1 MADEPITQKITADLR
16 RQIQEGILGPGAL
29 LLSETEVAREYGVSR
44 QTARSALQALE
55 HEGLVIVRPRRGR
68 VVRSSQRLRWHLSE
82 FERPDHTI
90 LGTSDAWETD
100 IESQGHD
107 PTRQDL
113 QVEQMTP
120 PEAIAARLNLDPRTD
135 VCVVRRHVRYIDGSP
150 AII

>member
-29 LLSETEVAREYGVSR
+29 LLSETEVAHEYGVSR

-68 VVRSSQRLRWHLSE
+68 VVRSNQRLRWHLSE
-82 FERPDHTI
+82 YERPDHTI

-113 QVEQMTP
+113 LVEQIPP
-120 PEAIAARLNLDPRTD
+120 PEAVATRLNLDPR
-135 VCVVRRHVRYIDGSP
+135 
-150 AII
+150 